1 MRNATGLGI
10 LAALVL
16 SLPAS
21 PVRGE
26 DPARPAGTPA
36 TPLSD
41 KQLKQHL
48 TLVRGAG
55 FYGLRDPEE
64 AKAVAE
70 LRKHPAQ
77 AAPELARMLAE
88 GHQNRKRGWIEV
100 YRPMYIME
108 GMGRE
113 LKVAVPEIA
122 KALDD
127 AHGINV
133 GQAAELLT
141 EIGPDAKEAMPAL
154 KKAWDKVEASTLDA
168 SRKTLQ
174 KNMLAKAMLAVD
186 AEAAKAAGVE
196 VVPAPE

>member
-1 MRNATGLGI
+1 MKRIPSLAI
-10 LAALVL
+10 LALLACGLV
-16 SLPAS
+16 
-21 PVRGE
+21 VQ
-26 DPARPAGTPA
+26 PARADEPVAEETA
-36 TPLSD
+36 LSAE
-41 KQLKQHL
+41 QLQKHL
-48 TLVRGAG
+48 DLVRGAG

-77 AAPELARMLAE
+77 AAPELAKMLAT

-108 GMGRE
+108 GMGPA

-133 GQAAELLT
+133 DQAAELLT
-141 EIGPDAKEAMPAL
+141 EIGPEGKEALPAL
-154 KKAWDKVEASTLDA
+154 KKAWEKVEASTLDA
-168 SRKTLQ
+168 RRKMLQ
-174 KNMLAKAMLAVD
+174 KNTLVKAMLAVD
-186 AEAAKAAGVE
+186 PEAAKQAGIE
-196 VVPAPE
+196 ISAAPE